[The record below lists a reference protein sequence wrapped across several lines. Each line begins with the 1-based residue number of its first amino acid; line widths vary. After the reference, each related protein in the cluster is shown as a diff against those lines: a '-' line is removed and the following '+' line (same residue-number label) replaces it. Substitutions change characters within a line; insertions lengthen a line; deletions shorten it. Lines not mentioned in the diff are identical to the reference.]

1 MLSQAQR
8 TAILELSAKGVSK
21 REIAQVLRLSRPTVR
36 KVLRENSTNVPEIQ
50 RAEKAEPYREQ
61 ILDLLISCKGNLVRV
76 HEELVA
82 GGAALSYPALTA
94 FCRRQGIGQTPAVP
108 AGQYH
113 FEPGVEMQHDTS
125 PHEVEVGGRKYKA
138 QTASAVLCYSR
149 MLFFQINPTFQRFD
163 CKVFLTDALRY
174 MGGAPERVMI
184 DNTHVVVLRGTG
196 REMIP
201 VPEME
206 AFGERFGFRFVAH
219 ERGDANRSARVER
232 PFSFIENNFLAGRTF
247 ASWADLNQQ
256 ARQWCDRVNSTY
268 KKHIRGVPR
277 ELFAVE
283 RMHLKPLPAWIPE
296 VYRLHQRT
304 VDVEGYVSV
313 NSIRYSVPAAWIGHR
328 VEVRETRDKIEI
340 EMDARH
346 IVTHARA
353 VTPLSQRITL
363 AAHRPPRGEGVKRS
377 DPHPEE
383 KAIVEAAP
391 ETALYVAA
399 LKQKSRKVVA
409 LALRQLLRLLREYP
423 REPFLAAVQEAARYG
438 LYDLDRL
445 ERMILRRVARDYFL
459 LLDPDTDS
467 HAEELEQLLK
477 NLKLRRMLGVYDEQ
491 LRAAEKAQASY
502 SEFVAGLLRAQW
514 HDRQESALEWRI
526 RRANLPE
533 RWSLESFPWSR
544 QPGVNRKQMR
554 AFAELDFVAQ
564 HENLVLVGPTG
575 VGKTGLAS
583 GLLLKALENG
593 HRCQFI
599 RAQDLFDEMYA
610 SLADRSTR
618 RLLNRLA
625 RLDVLLIDEFGYLNL
640 KPEQS
645 NTFFKL
651 MEERYHRHSTI
662 ITTNLVYDVWHN
674 FLGNKP
680 MGRRTAE
687 PRAAL
692 LPHRDHQWPFAT
704 RSPR

>member
-8 TAILELSAKGVSK
+8 TAILELSAKGVST
-21 REIAQVLRLSRPTVR
+21 REIAQVLRLSRLTVR
-36 KVLRENSTNVPEIQ
+36 KVLRSNSTNVPEIQ
-50 RAEKAEPYREQ
+50 RAEKAEPYRDQ
-61 ILDLLISCKGNLVRV
+61 ILDLLTSCKGNLVRV

-82 GGAALSYPALTA
+82 GGAALSYPALTG
-94 FCRRQGIGQTPAVP
+94 FCRRQGIGQTPVVP

-125 PHEVEVGGRKYKA
+125 PHTVEVGGRKHKA

-174 MGGAPERVMI
+174 TGGVVERVMI

-206 AFGERFGFRFVAH
+206 AFAERFGFRFVAH
-219 ERGDANRSARVER
+219 QIGNANRSARVER

-247 ASWADLNQQ
+247 ASWEALNQQ
-256 ARQWCDRVNSTY
+256 ARQWCDKVNSTY
-268 KKHIRGVPR
+268 KKHIRAVPR

-313 NSIRYSVPAAWIGHR
+313 NSIRYSVPVAWIGHR
-328 VEVRETRDKIEI
+328 VEVRETRDRIEI

-353 VTPLSQRITL
+353 VTPLSQRVTL

-391 ETALYVAA
+391 ETALYMAA

-438 LYDLDRL
+438 LYDLGRL

-467 HAEELEQLLK
+467 H
-477 NLKLRRMLGVYDEQ
+477 D
-491 LRAAEKAQASY
+491 
-502 SEFVAGLLRAQW
+502 
-514 HDRQESALEWRI
+514 
-526 RRANLPE
+526 
-533 RWSLESFPWSR
+533 
-544 QPGVNRKQMR
+544 
-554 AFAELDFVAQ
+554 
-564 HENLVLVGPTG
+564 
-575 VGKTGLAS
+575 
-583 GLLLKALENG
+583 
-593 HRCQFI
+593 
-599 RAQDLFDEMYA
+599 
-610 SLADRSTR
+610 
-618 RLLNRLA
+618 
-625 RLDVLLIDEFGYLNL
+625 
-640 KPEQS
+640 
-645 NTFFKL
+645 
-651 MEERYHRHSTI
+651 
-662 ITTNLVYDVWHN
+662 
-674 FLGNKP
+674 
-680 MGRRTAE
+680 
-687 PRAAL
+687 
-692 LPHRDHQWPFAT
+692 
-704 RSPR
+704 

>member
-8 TAILELSAKGVSK
+8 TAILELSAQGVSK
-21 REIAQVLRLSRPTVR
+21 HEIAQVLRMSRLTVR
-36 KVLRENSTNVPEIQ
+36 KVLRSNSTNVPAIQ

-61 ILDLLISCKGNLVRV
+61 ILDLLTSCKGNLVRV

-82 GGAALSYPALTA
+82 GGAALSYPALTG
-94 FCRRQGIGQTPAVP
+94 FCRRQGIGQTPLVP

-125 PHEVEVGGRKYKA
+125 PHTVEVGGRKYKA

-174 MGGAPERVMI
+174 TGGVVERVMI

-206 AFGERFGFRFVAH
+206 AFAERFGFRFVAH
-219 ERGDANRSARVER
+219 QIGDANRSARVER

-247 ASWADLNQQ
+247 TSWEDLNNQ
-256 ARQWCDRVNSTY
+256 ARQWCDKVNSTY
-268 KKHIRGVPR
+268 KKHIRAVPR

-313 NSIRYSVPAAWIGHR
+313 NSIRYSVPVAWIGHR
-328 VEVRETRDKIEI
+328 VEVRETRDKLEI

-353 VTPLSQRITL
+353 VTPLSQRVTL

-459 LLDPDTDS
+459 LLNPDTDS
-467 HAEELEQLLK
+467 H
-477 NLKLRRMLGVYDEQ
+477 D
-491 LRAAEKAQASY
+491 
-502 SEFVAGLLRAQW
+502 
-514 HDRQESALEWRI
+514 
-526 RRANLPE
+526 
-533 RWSLESFPWSR
+533 
-544 QPGVNRKQMR
+544 
-554 AFAELDFVAQ
+554 
-564 HENLVLVGPTG
+564 
-575 VGKTGLAS
+575 
-583 GLLLKALENG
+583 
-593 HRCQFI
+593 
-599 RAQDLFDEMYA
+599 
-610 SLADRSTR
+610 
-618 RLLNRLA
+618 
-625 RLDVLLIDEFGYLNL
+625 
-640 KPEQS
+640 
-645 NTFFKL
+645 
-651 MEERYHRHSTI
+651 
-662 ITTNLVYDVWHN
+662 
-674 FLGNKP
+674 
-680 MGRRTAE
+680 
-687 PRAAL
+687 
-692 LPHRDHQWPFAT
+692 
-704 RSPR
+704 

>member
-1 MLSQAQR
+1 
-8 TAILELSAKGVSK
+8 
-21 REIAQVLRLSRPTVR
+21 
-36 KVLRENSTNVPEIQ
+36 
-50 RAEKAEPYREQ
+50 
-61 ILDLLISCKGNLVRV
+61 VRV

-82 GGAALSYPALTA
+82 GGAALSYPALTG
-94 FCRRQGIGQTPAVP
+94 FCRRQGIGQTPVVP

-125 PHEVEVGGRKYKA
+125 PHTVEVSGRKYKA

-174 MGGAPERVMI
+174 TGGATERVMI

-206 AFGERFGFRFVAH
+206 AFAERFGFRFVAH
-219 ERGDANRSARVER
+219 AIGNANRSARVER

-247 ASWADLNQQ
+247 ASWEDLNQQ
-256 ARQWCDRVNSTY
+256 ARQWCDKVNATY
-268 KKHIRGVPR
+268 KKHIRAVPR

-313 NSIRYSVPAAWIGHR
+313 NSIRYSVPVAWIGHR

-346 IVTHARA
+346 IVTHAHA
-353 VTPLSQRITL
+353 VTPLSQRVTL

-423 REPFLAAVQEAARYG
+423 RESFLAAVQEAARYG

-459 LLDPDTDS
+459 LLDTDTDS
-467 HAEELEQLLK
+467 H
-477 NLKLRRMLGVYDEQ
+477 D
-491 LRAAEKAQASY
+491 
-502 SEFVAGLLRAQW
+502 
-514 HDRQESALEWRI
+514 
-526 RRANLPE
+526 
-533 RWSLESFPWSR
+533 
-544 QPGVNRKQMR
+544 
-554 AFAELDFVAQ
+554 
-564 HENLVLVGPTG
+564 
-575 VGKTGLAS
+575 
-583 GLLLKALENG
+583 
-593 HRCQFI
+593 
-599 RAQDLFDEMYA
+599 
-610 SLADRSTR
+610 
-618 RLLNRLA
+618 
-625 RLDVLLIDEFGYLNL
+625 
-640 KPEQS
+640 
-645 NTFFKL
+645 
-651 MEERYHRHSTI
+651 
-662 ITTNLVYDVWHN
+662 
-674 FLGNKP
+674 
-680 MGRRTAE
+680 
-687 PRAAL
+687 
-692 LPHRDHQWPFAT
+692 
-704 RSPR
+704 

>member
-61 ILDLLISCKGNLVRV
+61 ILELLTSCKGNLVRV

-82 GGAALSYPALTA
+82 GGAALSYPALTG
-94 FCRRQGIGQTPAVP
+94 FCRRQGIGQTPVVP

-125 PHEVEVGGRKYKA
+125 PHTVEVGGRKYKG

-163 CKVFLTDALRY
+163 CKVFLTDALRHA
-174 MGGAPERVMI
+174 GGAPERVMI

-206 AFGERFGFRFVAH
+206 AFAERFGFRFVAH
-219 ERGDANRSARVER
+219 AIGDANRSARVER
-232 PFSFIENNFLAGRTF
+232 PFFFIENNFLAGRTF
-247 ASWADLNQQ
+247 ASWEDLNQQ
-256 ARQWCDRVNSTY
+256 ARQWCDKVNSTY
-268 KKHIRGVPR
+268 KKHIRAVPR

-313 NSIRYSVPAAWIGHR
+313 NSVRYSVPVAWIGHR

-363 AAHRPPRGEGVKRS
+363 AAHRPARGEGIKRS
-377 DPHPEE
+377 DPHLEE
-383 KAIVEAAP
+383 KAIVETAP

-467 HAEELEQLLK
+467 H
-477 NLKLRRMLGVYDEQ
+477 D
-491 LRAAEKAQASY
+491 
-502 SEFVAGLLRAQW
+502 
-514 HDRQESALEWRI
+514 
-526 RRANLPE
+526 
-533 RWSLESFPWSR
+533 
-544 QPGVNRKQMR
+544 
-554 AFAELDFVAQ
+554 
-564 HENLVLVGPTG
+564 
-575 VGKTGLAS
+575 
-583 GLLLKALENG
+583 
-593 HRCQFI
+593 
-599 RAQDLFDEMYA
+599 
-610 SLADRSTR
+610 
-618 RLLNRLA
+618 
-625 RLDVLLIDEFGYLNL
+625 
-640 KPEQS
+640 
-645 NTFFKL
+645 
-651 MEERYHRHSTI
+651 
-662 ITTNLVYDVWHN
+662 
-674 FLGNKP
+674 
-680 MGRRTAE
+680 
-687 PRAAL
+687 
-692 LPHRDHQWPFAT
+692 
-704 RSPR
+704 